1 MAPWSRWMRP
11 LRVAATRA
19 GLVRHPTRAPALA
32 MERWLDAHAE
42 AALARARVPGLSV
55 LVRFADGRTVRRTYG
70 TAGAVGPMTDATTFQ
85 ALSLTK
91 PLTAMVALALV
102 DDGLLDLDAPLLRR
116 LRGWRLP
123 PERTG
128 GFDPD
133 GITLRRLLS
142 HSAGLNVNGYGWT
155 EAAARLPA
163 AALLASAFDDARTMR
178 LVEPPGTRLRYS
190 GGAFA
195 IVELAVEEATGRRYA
210 DVARTRLLEPL
221 GIIDSNLEPV
231 ATHAATLATPHD
243 ETDRPRRALDPACV
257 AASGLVATVGDL
269 AALFAAVV
277 PGPGGA
283 PAGRGVLSSEACT
296 AMLTPTATDDDGAV
310 IGLGPYLKERHG
322 DLKYMHRGHDPGWYV
337 HVEGL
342 LRRRVVL
349 VLATNATTGGALVPG
364 MAHALRTIAY
374 DLAV

>member
-1 MAPWSRWMRP
+1 MTPWTRWLRP
-11 LRVAATRA
+11 LRVAASRA
-19 GLVRHPTRAPALA
+19 GLLRDATRAPARA
-32 MERWLDAHAE
+32 IERWLDAHAAE
-42 AALARARVPGLSV
+42 AVERARVPGLSV

-70 TAGAVGPMTDATTFQ
+70 TAGTVGPVTDATTFQ

-102 DDGLLDLDAPLLRR
+102 DDGLLDLDEPILRR

-133 GITLRRLLS
+133 GVTLRRLLS
-142 HSAGLNVNGYGWT
+142 HSAGLSVNGYGWT

-163 AALLASAFDDARTMR
+163 AALLASARDDAHTLR
-178 LVEPPGTRLRYS
+178 LLEPPGTRLRYS
-190 GGAFA
+190 GGGFA
-195 IVELAVEEATGRRYA
+195 IVELAVEEATGRRFA
-210 DVARTRLLEPL
+210 DVARTRVLEPL
-221 GIIDSNLEPV
+221 GAMSSDFEPT

-243 ETDRPRRALDPACV
+243 AVGRPRPTLDLASV
-257 AASGLVATVGDL
+257 AASGLVATVNDL
-269 AALFAAVV
+269 ATLWAALA
-277 PGPGGA
+277 PGADGA
-283 PAGRGVLSSEACT
+283 PAGRGVLSPASCA
-296 AMLTPTATDDDGAV
+296 AIVTPTAIDDDGAV

-337 HVEGL
+337 HAEGL

-349 VLATNATTGGALVPG
+349 VFATNATTGGDLVPG
-364 MAHALRTIAY
+364 MAHALRTICY
-374 DLAV
+374 DLAL